1 LKEVQAF
8 GEKEKV
14 KLIEVKVLEERR
26 RNNVEREGLRK
37 KLAYLEGKI
46 REKEGELGN
55 ERERWEKM
63 VGREEEG
70 RRRVEGLEKEVDIE
84 RRRNENL
91 LGEIKEVKD
100 NERERN
106 LKMVELQQ
114 KLQ

>member
-1 LKEVQAF
+1 MKEVQAF

-55 ERERWEKM
+55 
-63 VGREEEG
+63 
-70 RRRVEGLEKEVDIE
+70 
-84 RRRNENL
+84 
-91 LGEIKEVKD
+91 
-100 NERERN
+100 
-106 LKMVELQQ
+106 
-114 KLQ
+114 